1 MLKDFK
7 NKRYWILLPLFLIIG
22 MILIIYLPHN
32 FKPLAILTALVFWGV
47 YYVWNYFAKK
57 E

>member
-7 NKRYWILLPLFLIIG
+7 NKRYWILLPIFLIIG

-32 FKPLAILTALVFWGV
+32 FKPLAILTGILG
-47 YYVWNYFAKK
+47 YILSL
-57 E
+57 ELLR